1 MRADLLPAIGGHR
14 VERELGAGGMGQ
26 VFLCRDEALDR
37 LVAVKVLLPELF
49 EQEDMRARFLREA
62 RALAKVSSPHVVAVH
77 AVGEDAVVGP
87 FVVMEYLDGEDLH
100 QRLVRDK
107 RIPWRDAVRITRDA
121 IQGLVAAEAAGI
133 VHRDIKPAN
142 LFDVGGKAKLTD
154 FGLAREVKGAATVTQ
169 AGIVVGT
176 PAYLGPEV
184 IRGNPATHQS
194 DLYSLCATLHHL
206 IAGEPPFTAEAPLEC
221 LAQACMEKPKP
232 LRAILEGKGVPS
244 SDHPPEALE
253 RVVLKG
259 LEKKPEDRQQGWAAL
274 DAALASVTSS
284 PPASA
289 SANSLVSA
297 MDAPALP
304 AASISDVPTMQVPMH
319 APPAEVSTS
328 GTMAPAL
335 RIKTSTL
342 TVMMTDIAG
351 YTERTSRV
359 SREESARWLSLH
371 DSLLQPVFRSYGGK
385 VVKTLG
391 DAFLV
396 TFPSPTDA
404 VLCACAV
411 QDRLWH
417 HNRNLPT
424 PNDAIHV
431 RIALSAGEV
440 RLHKGDIFGEPV
452 NLAARLEGMAQPGE
466 VLITDAV
473 YATMNNSEVRLVSRG
488 EHSFKGIAR
497 PVTVWAA
504 QPDLVE
510 GAAPFG
516 ERALAR
522 VSASPLDALRAGAPV
537 AFEKAR
543 QMAERVAGV
552 TKGMPRPDVSDAK
565 RYIPMAAAFAI
576 VLVVGLAIAA
586 LAGDDR
592 LQRIDE
598 GDAKAVVDE
607 IEKIPEGERNAEDL
621 AILGHARW
629 KLDQRKRALDLWKRA
644 AEKGY
649 TDERMELA
657 LYPLLAERDDDDAAA
672 VLIAWPNGSVNG
684 ELKSMLNG
692 EDFWSRQN
700 ALEILDAR
708 KQADDDMRVRVAMK
722 NIESDKCN
730 ERRVG
735 VQLLKKYG
743 KGEEALS
750 TLKKLGQNGFANACF
765 IFELGSAEREVK
777 KRSE

>member
-1 MRADLLPAIGGHR
+1 LSELL
-14 VERELGAGGMGQ
+14 
-26 VFLCRDEALDR
+26 
-37 LVAVKVLLPELF
+37 
-49 EQEDMRARFLREA
+49 EQEEMRARFLREA

-100 QRLVRDK
+100 QRLVREK

-154 FGLAREVKGAATVTQ
+154 FGLAREVKGASTVTQ

-194 DLYSLCATLHHL
+194 DLYSLCATLHHF

-221 LAQACMEKPKP
+221 LAQACMEKPRP
-232 LRAILEGKGVPS
+232 LRAILEAKGVPT

-253 RVVLKG
+253 RLVLKG
-259 LEKKPEDRQQGWAAL
+259 LEKKPEDRQQGWAEL
-274 DAALASVTSS
+274 DAALASLTSS
-284 PPASA
+284 PPVSA

-297 MDAPALP
+297 MDAPSVA
-304 AASISDVPTMQVPMH
+304 AASISDVPTMQVPMQAAH
-319 APPAEVSTS
+319 AGGVPEVSNS
-328 GTMAPAL
+328 GTVAPML

-497 PVTVWAA
+497 PVVVWAA
-504 QPDLVE
+504 QPDNVE

-516 ERALAR
+516 ERALSR
-522 VSASPLDALRAGAPV
+522 VSASPMDALRANAPL
-537 AFEKAR
+537 ALEKAR
-543 QMAERVAGV
+543 QMAERIGGV
-552 TKGMPRPDVSDAK
+552 TKGFARPDGAGANIK
-565 RYIPMAAAFAI
+565 RFAPMAGAFAL

-586 LAGDDR
+586 LAGDNR

-598 GDAKAVVDE
+598 GDAKSVVDE
-607 IEKIPEGERNAEDL
+607 IEKIPEGERDGEDL
-621 AILGHARW
+621 AVLGHARW
-629 KLDQRKRALDLWKRA
+629 KLDNPKRALDAWQRA
-644 AEKGY
+644 AQKGY
-649 TDERMELA
+649 VDQRMELA

-672 VLIAWPNGSVNG
+672 VLVAWPNASVEG
-684 ELKSMLNG
+684 ELKAMLRG
-692 EDFWSRQN
+692 DDFWSRQN

-708 KQADDDMRVRVAMK
+708 KVADDDMRIAVAMK

-743 KGEEALS
+743 KGPDALA

-777 KRSE
+777 KRTEGDDK